1 MAAPQTWKEYF
12 ASWNNMCAP
21 AGGGIPSSSSAPSGE
36 EAAKPA
42 AVAAAP
48 VSVGAAP
55 VPTKAADPDQPQTW
69 GAWLS
74 SWNNMCAAGGGAA
87 SAPSS

>member
-21 AGGGIPSSSSAPSGE
+21 AGGGIPSSSAPSGE